1 VSAAPATFA
10 YASAPS
16 VRASRTVA
24 AWLFFC
30 CAMIFAMVV
39 IGGVTRLTESGLSI
53 TEWQPVTGAI
63 PPLTEEA
70 WQEAFAKYQQIP
82 EYRERNAGMTLAEFK
97 TIYWWEFVH
106 RLWGRLIGVVYA
118 VPLLWF
124 VLRGQ
129 VRGPLAWRLGGIF
142 VLGGLQGVLGWYMV
156 QSGLVDR
163 VDVSQYRLT
172 AHLGLALLIYAATLW
187 TALDLLRPSRAAT
200 PFGRAALAFSA
211 LAFLTM
217 LAGGFVAGLD
227 AGMTYNTFPL
237 MDGRLVPAGYLDETP
252 WWLNFFENV
261 AAVQFNHRLL
271 GIATLAG
278 AIALALAGR
287 RAAPR
292 ARKLVLATAA
302 MAVLQVALGIA
313 TLLLV
318 VPIPLA
324 AAHQAGAVAL
334 LTFALAT
341 AHAARVSTLT
351 PRAAA

>member
-1 VSAAPATFA
+1 MTTACPSRAVAT
-10 YASAPS
+10 
-16 VRASRTVA
+16 
-24 AWLFFC
+24 WLIFC

-53 TEWQPVTGAI
+53 TEWKPVTGAV

-70 WQEAFAKYQQIP
+70 WQDAFARYRQIP
-82 EYRERNAGMTLAEFK
+82 EYQQRNAGMTLAEFK
-97 TIYWWEFVH
+97 NIFWWEYIH
-106 RLWGRLIGVVYA
+106 RLWGRLIGLVYA

-129 VRGPLAWRLGGIF
+129 VRGTLAWKLGGIF

-163 VDVSQYRLT
+163 VDVSPYRLT

-187 TALDLLRPSRAAT
+187 TALDLLRPRHTETAA
-200 PFGRAALAFSA
+200 PLARPALAFSA
-211 LAFLTM
+211 LVFLT
-217 LAGGFVAGLD
+217 LLSGGFVAGLD
-227 AGMTYNTFPL
+227 AGMSYNTFPL

-252 WWLNFFENV
+252 WWTNLFENV

-271 GIATLAG
+271 AMTTLAG
-278 AIALALAGR
+278 ALALAFAGR
-287 RAAPR
+287 TAAPR
-292 ARKLVLATAA
+292 VRGLALATGA
-302 MAVLQVALGIA
+302 MALLQVALGIS

-324 AAHQAGAVAL
+324 AAHQAGAVML
-334 LTFALAT
+334 LTLALML
-341 AHAARVSTLT
+341 AHAARVKPL
-351 PRAAA
+351 PAAG